1 MSLKKGL
8 ILLGLIFLLTSI
20 VNANEAQDLLRKA
33 RDEYY
38 KSIEGQEKAKKE
50 AARLEKERIE
60 KEEKAAKEAERANK
74 AKAVKED
81 KEVKESKVK
90 VEKEEKKVYIDEEVE
105 EEAPKPKTAIEKLEY
120 NSEKALERVDYY
132 ERVVRSVAREEEE
145 LKEYKNTVKNKK

>member
-1 MSLKKGL
+1 MSLKKGIL
-8 ILLGLIFLLTSI
+8 LLGLMFLLTSML
-20 VNANEAQDLLRKA
+20 NASEAQDLLRKA

-38 KSIEGQEKAKKE
+38 KSIEGQEKTKKE
-50 AARLEKERIE
+50 SARLEKERKV

-90 VEKEEKKVYIDEEVE
+90 VEKEEKKVYTDEEVE

>member
-50 AARLEKERIE
+50 AARLEKERIA

-74 AKAVKED
+74 AKA
-81 KEVKESKVK
+81 

>member
-1 MSLKKGL
+1 MSLKKGIL
-8 ILLGLIFLLTSI
+8 LLGLMFLLTSML
-20 VNANEAQDLLRKA
+20 NASEAQDLLRKA

-50 AARLEKERIE
+50 AARLEKERIA

-81 KEVKESKVK
+81 KGVKESKVK
-90 VEKEEKKVYIDEEVE
+90 VEKEEKKVYTDEEVE

>member
-1 MSLKKGL
+1 ML
-8 ILLGLIFLLTSI
+8 
-20 VNANEAQDLLRKA
+20 NASDAKDLLRKA

-38 KSIEGQEKAKKE
+38 KSIESEEKAKKE
-50 AARLEKERIE
+50 AARLEKERIA

-120 NSEKALERVDYY
+120 NSEKALEIVDYY
-132 ERVVRSVAREEEE
+132 ERVVRSVAREEDE
-145 LKEYKNTVKNKK
+145 LNGYKKTVKNKK

>member
-8 ILLGLIFLLTSI
+8 ILLGLMFLLTSML
-20 VNANEAQDLLRKA
+20 NASDAKDLLRKA

-50 AARLEKERIE
+50 AARLEKERIA
-60 KEEKAAKEAERANK
+60 KEEKAAKEAEGANK

-90 VEKEEKKVYIDEEVE
+90 VEKEEKKVYTDEEVE